1 MRTLTNQEKRTIRIA
16 SIAVGIYLAIF
27 LGYQGWKL
35 LEKTRADYKELT
47 GEAQDLRDKL
57 RPYQER
63 ALVVEKLMNEFHLDP
78 AKLSKQTVVADVS
91 AAIQKAASG
100 SGVAL
105 GPVRESH
112 GRASA
117 KELTTMQ
124 IQANGQLPGTI
135 AFLQRLSA
143 LGFPVIIE
151 SAQVTAE
158 PMRPG
163 ALKLNLTITI
173 LDFEQ
178 WKKAEV
184 PRA

>member
-1 MRTLTNQEKRTIRIA
+1 
-16 SIAVGIYLAIF
+16 
-27 LGYQGWKL
+27 
-35 LEKTRADYKELT
+35 
-47 GEAQDLRDKL
+47 
-57 RPYQER
+57 
-63 ALVVEKLMNEFHLDP
+63 
-78 AKLSKQTVVADVS
+78 
-91 AAIQKAASG
+91 
-100 SGVAL
+100 
-105 GPVRESH
+105 
-112 GRASA
+112 
-117 KELTTMQ
+117 MQ